1 MIQLHLIT
9 GAAGFV
15 GRCLAKRLI
24 DSGASVAG
32 FDNLSRGT
40 LRNVEAFIDSPRFLF
55 QETELN
61 HLDAYGAA
69 LDRALEWCPGADVTV
84 WHLAAN
90 SDIQAGVRDP
100 SVDHRDTFL
109 TTFNTLSMM
118 RQRKLT
124 RIVFASTSAIY
135 GPLKGPLHENAGP
148 LFPISGYGAMKL
160 ASEASISA
168 SVESFL
174 DQAWIYRF
182 PNVVG
187 AFATHGVIF
196 DFMNKLQQTPGE
208 LEVLGN
214 GDQCKPYLLVDELV
228 NAMLFIRQNAADRLN
243 YFNIGPLDEGVTVR
257 AIAEEVVRV
266 ASPGARIRY
275 TGGTQGWV
283 GDVPRFS
290 YSVDK
295 LRQLGWHPE
304 SSSEQAIKSAVRS
317 LAECRP

>member
-1 MIQLHLIT
+1 MAHLHLIT
-9 GAAGFV
+9 GVAGFI
-15 GRCLAKRLI
+15 GRCLAKRLT
-24 DSGASVAG
+24 DSGDFVAG

-40 LRNVEAFIDSPRFLF
+40 LHNLEAFSDSPFFLF
-55 QETELN
+55 QKVELN
-61 HLDAYGAA
+61 DLADYGAA
-69 LDRALEWCPGADVTV
+69 LDRALDWRPHSEVTV

-109 TTFNTLSMM
+109 TTFNTLRMM
-118 RQRKLT
+118 RERKLT
-124 RIVFASTSAIY
+124 RIAFASTSAIY
-135 GPLKGPLHENAGP
+135 GPLPGPLHEDAGP

-174 DQAWIYRF
+174 EQAWIYRF

-187 AFATHGVIF
+187 AFATHGVIL
-196 DFMNKLQQTPGE
+196 DFINKLRQTPGE

-228 NAMLFIRQNAADRLN
+228 DAMLFIRLNARDRLN
-243 YFNIGPLDEGVTVR
+243 YFNIGPLDEGMTVR

-266 ASPGARIRY
+266 ASPGAGFRY
-275 TGGTQGWV
+275 TGGAKGWV
-283 GDVPRFS
+283 GDVPKFS

-295 LRQLGWHPE
+295 LRRLGWQPA
-304 SSSEQAIKSAVRS
+304 SSSEQAVRSAVRS